1 MDAELI
7 KDDGSTVRLSEYG
20 VVQDFV
26 VSSIPLESQRESVE
40 GRPGNVDFG
49 AYLGTRTI
57 KVPMI
62 LKAGS
67 MQHVAHLRD
76 KLYGLLTE
84 RGSYKIR
91 EMRRK
96 RMLQYDFVDFG
107 EKPRW
112 SDGTDNGYV
121 NGRQYE
127 VRLTNVIEPNQHS
140 MNAEV
145 ELEFETVGLP
155 YAETIY
161 TTKELN
167 DSGYDAMVAK
177 YGLVDGID
185 QDYTKYAF
193 KAGVATANLSGEG
206 YKNGTLFTGTG
217 AESSHSDRLISS
229 GSIGVSPNRGYVFED
244 TLAHPDIR
252 YWNIYEFDNSG
263 NFIKFSTTLGG
274 DGNNHKVR
282 FYNEGRYI
290 RLMAIN
296 AEGVSLNA
304 SDIGTKMNPLVR
316 VDHRVNTFS
325 VWNAG
330 NVAIEP
336 EFMDLKIRLNYTYS
350 ADGVTI
356 KNLTT
361 GETFELDVELNGSH
375 VVLDGISVM
384 YGNIN
389 GLRKS
394 NRKFIRLAPGLNE
407 FEITA
412 DMYEEAIIDFK
423 YYYR

>member
-1 MDAELI
+1 MKE
-7 KDDGSTVRLSEYG
+7 
-20 VVQDFV
+20 
-26 VSSIPLESQRESVE
+26 IPLPDGVKPLDIFVGSIAKEKQTEAIPGRNGIVDYGTNYTERSVDLSMWIVSGDTIDYRLLRNELYALFDTGNAFYIAESNVPSRVLKVAVDESYIPERITRTHASVE
-40 GRPGNVDFG
+40 ISC
-49 AYLGTRTI
+49 RTLDS
-57 KVPMI
+57 VFWE
-62 LKAGS
+62 S
-67 MQHVAHLRD
+67 
-76 KLYGLLTE
+76 
-84 RGSYKIR
+84 
-91 EMRRK
+91 
-96 RMLQYDFVDFG
+96 
-107 EKPRW
+107 
-112 SDGTDNGYV
+112 
-121 NGRQYE
+121 
-127 VRLTNVIEPNQHS
+127 
-140 MNAEV
+140 
-145 ELEFETVGLP
+145 
-155 YAETIY
+155 IY

-167 DSGYDAMVAK
+167 DTGYDAIVAK

-185 QDYTKYAF
+185 QDHTKYEFNAP
-193 KAGVATANLSGEG
+193 VAVDDLTDES
-206 YKNGTLFTGTG
+206 YKNGHLSTGTG
-217 AESSHSDRLISS
+217 AESSHSDYLISS

-244 TLAHPDIR
+244 TMAHPDIR

-274 DGNNHKVR
+274 DGNNHTVR

-316 VDHRVNTFS
+316 VDHRVNKFS

-361 GETFELDVELNGSH
+361 GETFELDVKLNGSH

-423 YYYR
+423 YCYK